1 MTMDQ
6 LFDRANEV
14 YVNRF
19 GGNLK
24 AQSAIRRLGL
34 TAMLTGALKAL
45 PLLDGAGWRSER
57 CTD

>member
-6 LFDRANEV
+6 IFDRANEV

-24 AQSAIRRLGL
+24 EQSAEKATWIDGYVDGRVEGA
-34 TAMLTGALKAL
+34 TAIGRGGVAA
-45 PLLDGAGWRSER
+45 
-57 CTD
+57 

>member
-6 LFDRANEV
+6 IFDRANEV

-24 AQSAIRRLGL
+24 AQSAEKAAWIDGYVDGRVEGA
-34 TAMLTGALKAL
+34 TAIGRGGVAK
-45 PLLDGAGWRSER
+45 
-57 CTD
+57 